1 MPLSSLL
8 MNTKIRPLTFCLF
21 ACLAGISFFGN
32 LAHGAVIAV
41 NSGEVL
47 QDAIDSAS
55 SGDELVLADGVYNT
69 ATITNKSV
77 SLRSIS
83 GTAQILSIKFTGVT
97 QGSTVK
103 DIRVTTDF
111 ECNQSKVRFYN
122 CEISGDVNA
131 TNSVVELIETSVA
144 GDANFTG
151 TSFNGGLSN
160 TLLFRATINQKLT
173 CETAKSNISY
183 CLIRYAKIAGQSEIT
198 GNEFKGRA
206 LKAIGIDIHGSST
219 NAIVRNNRIHDF
231 WVSDGGTIEN
241 VLIGVRVSEN
251 ARADILNNLFHN
263 IGDTS
268 GAGTESKIGMGVYVV
283 STSATKIAGNIFW
296 SIFARDFPNSE
307 IGNTIIHAPNEN
319 VTITN
324 NVFWKPDG
332 YTTANFVMGGAVN
345 TDAVIG
351 DPKFTNHVND
361 DFSLASG
368 SPAIDA
374 GPAGSVYNDR
384 DGSRNDIGMFGG
396 HNFIPDGRTT
406 NKPIVLGLDVAPIAV
421 PTGGTVT
428 IESTGAT
435 VK

>member
-1 MPLSSLL
+1 MKNSIL
-8 MNTKIRPLTFCLF
+8 
-21 ACLAGISFFGN
+21 SFFLSLILGTT

-47 QDAIDSAS
+47 QSAIDSAS

-69 ATITNKSV
+69 ATITNKSL

-83 GTAQILSIKFTGVT
+83 GSAQIHSIKFTESK
-97 QGSTVK
+97 QGSLVK
-103 DIRVTTDF
+103 DIRVTNDF
-111 ECNQSKVRFYN
+111 ESNQSKVRFYN

-144 GDANFTG
+144 GDANFIG
-151 TSFNGGLSN
+151 TSFNAGLSN

-183 CLIRYAKIAGQSEIT
+183 CLIRYAKIAGYSEIT

-231 WVSDGGTIEN
+231 WVNDTGNIED

-251 ARADILNNLFHN
+251 ARADISNNLFHA
-263 IGDTS
+263 IGDTH
-268 GAGTESKIGMGVYVV
+268 GTGTEKKIGMGVYVV
-283 STSATKIAGNIFW
+283 STSATKIAANIFW
-296 SIFARDFPNSE
+296 SILASQLPGSE
-307 IGNTIIHAPNEN
+307 IGSAMIHSPNEN

-324 NVFWKPDG
+324 NVFWKKDN

-345 TDAVIG
+345 TDAVIAN
-351 DPKFTNHVND
+351 PLFTDLANG

-406 NKPIVLGLDVAPIAV
+406 NKPIVLGLDIAPIAV